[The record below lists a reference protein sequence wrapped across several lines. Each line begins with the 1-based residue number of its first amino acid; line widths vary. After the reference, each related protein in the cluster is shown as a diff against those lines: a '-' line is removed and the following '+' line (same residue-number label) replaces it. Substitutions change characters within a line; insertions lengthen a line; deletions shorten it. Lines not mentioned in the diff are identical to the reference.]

1 MIDPTKK
8 YPGIH
13 NDQYGG
19 MTPTGSIIKDA
30 WLFGILPETETCEG
44 WTASGIQDLYE
55 KVYAAWE
62 PYGHMVGLLPDEL
75 KQRHRKI
82 HDAAVKKARELG
94 WYPDLSDES

>member
-13 NDQYGG
+13 NDLYGG

-55 KVYAAWE
+55 KVYEAWE

-75 KQRHRKI
+75 KQRHREI

>member
-55 KVYAAWE
+55 KVYAST
-62 PYGHMVGLLPDEL
+62 
-75 KQRHRKI
+75 I
-82 HDAAVKKARELG
+82 CTAALQFYNVQIVCTG
-94 WYPDLSDES
+94 NDG